1 MLTRS
6 PLQMNFMIISLIYL
20 IMALISWV
28 ILVDRRGLSVHRW
41 CAGSVLFGVGLF
53 FMGMRGLVPDWASF
67 TLAQALLFFGSA
79 LHVQALQLER
89 GRAWRTSWMVT
100 LGVGYLVVFSVLHF
114 KVGSEPLRT
123 GFVSLVQAILVF
135 AVAWSAWQLGREQQ
149 SRSAQAIAIVSLV
162 MVFHLVLRRSTFNH
176 SMTSIQLWNQ
186 TPVGFLVTFIAG
198 MVVAIVSHVGYV
210 GITLERLYHQEVTA
224 RACAEEESLRADRMA
239 HQAEEASRTKS
250 DFLAS
255 MSHEIRT
262 PMSGMIGM
270 IGLLLKGPLDAKH
283 LRYAQLART
292 CGEQLLTI
300 INDILDF
307 SKIEAGKLELE
318 EVDFSLVALLEDLRL
333 LLSVRAD
340 EKSLVLFLGPLPGTP
355 DRLRGDPTRLKQVLL
370 NLIGNAL
377 KFTAK
382 GAVLVQVETL
392 ALTADEVRLR
402 FRVIDTGMGIPADR
416 LEAIFQ
422 KFSQADSSTT
432 RNYGGTGLGLA
443 ICRQLVALMG
453 GEIGVSSMEDWGS
466 EFWFTAQLR
475 LAARETLE
483 TIGGASGLAPV
494 QVRPELETLR
504 ILLADDNEENL
515 LLAVTLRD
523 GWGVTVD
530 VVEDGLQALE
540 ALRKTRYDLVLMDIR
555 MALLDGF
562 EATALLRTAESGV
575 LDPLVPVVA
584 MSASALPGGCQRCQD
599 AGMNDHLSKPIEP
612 EAVLVILRRHCG
624 RSPDRTGSGRQQPAP
639 SHPLLDPPGGS
650 AGWRGPSVP

>member
-1 MLTRS
+1 M
-6 PLQMNFMIISLIYL
+6 
-20 IMALISWV
+20 
-28 ILVDRRGLSVHRW
+28 
-41 CAGSVLFGVGLF
+41 
-53 FMGMRGLVPDWASF
+53 
-67 TLAQALLFFGSA
+67 
-79 LHVQALQLER
+79 
-89 GRAWRTSWMVT
+89 
-100 LGVGYLVVFSVLHF
+100 
-114 KVGSEPLRT
+114 
-123 GFVSLVQAILVF
+123 
-135 AVAWSAWQLGREQQ
+135 
-149 SRSAQAIAIVSLV
+149 
-162 MVFHLVLRRSTFNH
+162 
-176 SMTSIQLWNQ
+176 
-186 TPVGFLVTFIAG
+186 
-198 MVVAIVSHVGYV
+198 GYV

-283 LRYAQLART
+283 RRYAQLART

-307 SKIEAGKLELE
+307 SKIEAGKLALE

-466 EFWFTAQLR
+466 EFWFTAELR
-475 LAARETLE
+475 LAARETIE
-483 TIGGASGLAPV
+483 TIGGASGLAPL
-494 QVRPELETLR
+494 QVRRELETLR
-504 ILLADDNEENL
+504 ILLADDSEENQ
-515 LLAVTLRD
+515 LLAVTLRE

-530 VVEDGLQALE
+530 VVGDGLQALE
-540 ALRKTRYDLVLMDIR
+540 ALRKTHYDLVLMDIR

-562 EATALLRTAESGV
+562 EATALLRTAASGV

-584 MSASALPGGCQRCQD
+584 MTASAMPGGCQRCQD